1 VAAEYRYLKPSI
13 ERYPTGP
20 ELVDIAIDAGF
31 AKATFYELAPGG
43 LMGCLV
49 CEK

>member
-1 VAAEYRYLKPSI
+1 M
-13 ERYPTGP
+13 
-20 ELVDIAIDAGF
+20 VDLAIAAGF
-31 AKATFYELAPGG
+31 KKATFYELAPGG

>member
-1 VAAEYRYLKPSI
+1 
-13 ERYPTGP
+13 
-20 ELVDIAIDAGF
+20 VDIAIGAGF